1 MKFGC
6 CIGLGGYIPP
16 EARNAGKTT
25 ADSYQEQVEWL
36 IRQIGYLKST
46 GYDYV
51 EFPVGMVAGVSDD
64 AYVYL
69 RTALRRA
76 TLRPE
81 AFNCFIPANL
91 KIVGPDVDANALKA
105 YVELAAARTSECGAK
120 VIVFGSG
127 GARNTP
133 DGFSTLKAESQIMD
147 FLNMAAKIAF
157 QRDLVIAIEP
167 LNRHE
172 CNSINLVADAVEM
185 AKDLSNPSIKVLA
198 DFYHIDEE
206 KESFDTIESA
216 CELLA
221 HVHVADTGRLNPGSG
236 TYDYNG
242 FFHALHAID
251 YQGRIS
257 IECNLR
263 DFEKDTAN
271 SIRFMKSM
279 WSQY

>member
-16 EARNAGKTT
+16 EARSAGRTG
-25 ADSYQEQVEWL
+25 ADSFEEKVEWL

-46 GYDYV
+46 GFDFV
-51 EFPVGMVAGVSDD
+51 EFPVATVTGVSDD
-64 AYVYL
+64 EYAYL
-69 RTALRRA
+69 RNALRRA
-76 TLRPE
+76 ALRPE
-81 AFNCFIPANL
+81 AFNCFIPGNL
-91 KIVGPDVDANALKA
+91 KIVGPDVDMAALRAHVEKA
-105 YVELAAARTSECGAK
+105 ITRAAECGAK

-133 DGFSTLKAESQIMD
+133 DSFSTLKAESQIMD
-147 FLNMAAKIAF
+147 FLNMVAPIAY
-157 QRDLVIAIEP
+157 QRDVVIAIEP
-167 LNRHE
+167 LNRRE

-185 AKDLSNPSIKVLA
+185 AKDLSNPSVKVLA

-206 KESFDTIESA
+206 KESFDNVEAA

-236 TYDYNG
+236 NYDYNG

-279 WSQY
+279 WGRY

>member
-16 EARNAGKTT
+16 EARNTGRTDAS
-25 ADSYQEQVEWL
+25 SYEEKVEWL

-46 GYDYV
+46 GFDFV
-51 EFPVGMVAGVSDD
+51 ELPVGMTTGVSDD
-64 AYVYL
+64 EYVCL

-76 TLRPE
+76 ALRPE
-81 AFNCFIPANL
+81 AFNCFIPPNL
-91 KIVGPDVDANALKA
+91 KIVGPDVDMNALRA
-105 YVELAAARTSECGAK
+105 YVDLAVTRTSECGAK

-147 FLNMAAKIAF
+147 FLNMVAPIAYK
-157 QRDLVIAIEP
+157 RDLVIAIEP
-167 LNRHE
+167 LNRRE
-172 CNSINLVADAVEM
+172 CNIINLVADAVEM
-185 AKDLSNPSIKVLA
+185 AKDLSNPNIKVLA

-206 KESFDTIESA
+206 KESFDNIEAA
-216 CELLA
+216 CDLLA
-221 HVHVADTGRLNPGSG
+221 HVHVADTGRGNPGSG
-236 TYDYNG
+236 NYDYKG